1 MTVPPTYRISSANEW
16 LGVFGSASKRPGELT
31 SGKEIAR
38 QFKGVSQAV
47 AAGQPERTT
56 AGNSPADEARLSRK
70 TQIAAAIDSIPIDM
84 APGLKPQLSAFLIIG
99 VGHDDALQY
108 SLDAI
113 DRAAGQINGGD
124 FDAARGIL
132 MAAIS
137 QLAPVNRA
145 GGHTPP
151 ATQLAAPGRPS
162 TAPRRM
168 I

>member
-1 MTVPPTYRISSANEW
+1 MTVPSPYRISSANGW

-31 SGKEIAR
+31 NGKEIAR

-47 AAGQPERTT
+47 AARQPERTT
-56 AGNSPADEARLSRK
+56 AGNSPADEARLSRN
-70 TQIAAAIDSIPIDM
+70 TQIAATIDSIPIDM

-99 VGHDDALQY
+99 VGSDDTLQY

-113 DRAAGQINGGD
+113 DRAAEQIKGGHI
-124 FDAARGIL
+124 DAARGIL
-132 MAAIS
+132 VDAVS
-137 QLAPVNRA
+137 QLAPGNQA

-151 ATQLAAPGRPS
+151 ATQPAAPGRPS